1 MTWQNRPLDE
11 FYPVIFLDAI
21 RIKIRENHQV
31 ATRAAHIGIGVDMDK
46 IKHVLG
52 IRIDDNEGGS
62 LASVCAQLA
71 NRGIQDV
78 LIVAVD
84 GLKGLPEATEVTW
97 PQAMVHTCVVH
108 LIRAATRFV
117 AYADRKAVLVALRK
131 IYTAPDEQVAKEELE
146 AFARCELGKKY
157 PSAVKTWEDAWERF
171 TPFLQFAPAV
181 RKVIYTTN
189 AIESLNYQLRKV
201 TKNRGHF
208 PSTEAAMKLLWL
220 AITNTEDKRARERAT
235 RKDKASKQA
244 QTAPGKLIEGQSTIG
259 WNQALAQLAIAYPNR
274 FNNHI

>member
-1 MTWQNRPLDE
+1 M
-11 FYPVIFLDAI
+11 FLDAI

-52 IRIDDNEGGS
+52 IWIDDNEGAS

-71 NRGIQDV
+71 NRGIKDV

-84 GLKGLPEATEVTW
+84 GLKGLPEAIEATW

-117 AYADRKAVLVALRK
+117 AYADRKAVSVALRK

-146 AFARCELGKKY
+146 AFARCELG
-157 PSAVKTWEDAWERF
+157 RN
-171 TPFLQFAPAV
+171 TPQ
-181 RKVIYTTN
+181 R
-189 AIESLNYQLRKV
+189 SR
-201 TKNRGHF
+201 
-208 PSTEAAMKLLWL
+208 
-220 AITNTEDKRARERAT
+220 
-235 RKDKASKQA
+235 
-244 QTAPGKLIEGQSTIG
+244 PGKMPGSVSHHFYSSRQRFARSFTRPMLSSPSITSCVKLRRIV
-259 WNQALAQLAIAYPNR
+259 AIFLLPKR
-274 FNNHI
+274 R